1 MNQNNTAAEFKWKP
15 CKWQWYTEEAM
26 RNSLAALRHCKE
38 VLQTHEMYICN
49 TCLAFMGLPNGT
61 EHPLVVEIRHQIDG
75 RSAVRAYCI
84 EHGFGHSRTWEARKS
99 LVDYLIADLEGVL
112 GAQRQSRR

>member
-1 MNQNNTAAEFKWKP
+1 MPTVESQFKWKP
-15 CKWQWYTEEAM
+15 CKWEGCTDETT

-49 TCLAFMGLPNGT
+49 TCLAFLGLPIGT
-61 EHPLVVEIRHQIDG
+61 EHPLTRGIQNQIDG
-75 RSAVRAYCI
+75 RNTMTAYCI

-112 GAQRQSRR
+112 GEQ